1 MFVRIYRRKIFQTL
15 SLKVSDLVSQDG
27 LFIITT
33 TSCGACILAYPELNE
48 LTKDSLFEKVNF
60 VALYSDSFQKIN
72 TYKLSSG
79 YERFGELES
88 PWAIFSSDELV
99 RKFNS
104 NYDFDGWP
112 YVFIKKDGEIV
123 YEKYGIEIPQIKEQ
137 LAKLQTLKIQV
148 ESIIVYQ
155 KSQPED
161 KIKQVLS

>member
-1 MFVRIYRRKIFQTL
+1 MFVRIYRRKIFWTL

-33 TSCGACILAYPELNE
+33 TSCGPCILAYPELNE

-137 LAKLQTLKIQV
+137 LAKL
-148 ESIIVYQ
+148 
-155 KSQPED
+155 
-161 KIKQVLS
+161 